1 MKPKLGGKGCTIM
14 PVQQYLCCFRS
25 IWMWK
30 ICLGF
35 PPCHPWLHPETSG
48 GFAPKAA
55 AFFLFFLTET
65 CRGLTQGALGREVQ
79 LWWASSTLIRVQSK
93 GGAPGTQWEFLC
105 AITSVFCD
113 TQGWI
118 PPTPITCSCTSGTD
132 PTRKGSES
140 VLEMALLH
148 FCHYWGIGSGKLLK
162 GEKGSQSIHQL
173 SSYSIFNVNLL
184 PKIKIL
190 SPFFPVKLR

>member
-1 MKPKLGGKGCTIM
+1 M
-14 PVQQYLCCFRS
+14 PGISSMSPMAASWNIGR
-25 IWMWK
+25 
-30 ICLGF
+30 ICSESCSFF
-35 PPCHPWLHPETSG
+35 PVLPDWNMQ
-48 GFAPKAA
+48 
-55 AFFLFFLTET
+55 
-65 CRGLTQGALGREVQ
+65 GLTQGALGREVQ

-118 PPTPITCSCTSGTD
+118 PPTPITCSCTSRTD

-148 FCHYWGIGSGKLLK
+148 FCHYWGIGIGKLLK